1 MCNGY
6 NIWSEKESYGC
17 HTFVCEIVEGEE
29 NKLTTLSTWNSNE
42 SNTIFRQHLCQL
54 GQLQRAILSRDHTE
68 DDEIFCTALLIHL
81 RVQLNFKVHV
91 ILGIH
96 RNSKYYKVVNMRRV
110 NGSRGR

>member
-1 MCNGY
+1 MRGY

-17 HTFVCEIVEGEE
+17 HTFVCEIVDVEE
-29 NKLTTLSTWNSNE
+29 NKLTTLSKWNSNALY
-42 SNTIFRQHLCQL
+42 IFRQHLCQL
-54 GQLQRAILSRDHTE
+54 GQLWRAILSRDHTE

-96 RNSKYYKVVNMRRV
+96 RETANIIKL
-110 NGSRGR
+110 